1 MEAENKNDYL
11 PLFRKYR
18 PQSFKDVIGQE
29 FTVKALENAIKLDKI
44 ANAYLFC
51 GPRGTGKTSSARI
64 FAKSLNCKEGPTI
77 DPCQKCQS
85 CLDVTNASGLDV
97 IEIDA
102 ATNRGIDD
110 AKELIS
116 KVQYAPM
123 NGKYKIFIIDEVH
136 MLSKE
141 AFNALLKTFE
151 EPPKNVIFIL
161 ATTEPHKVIE
171 TIVSRCQRFDFRRI
185 TIDDIVKR
193 LREISDLEKINIT
206 DEALYAIAKN
216 VSGGM
221 RDSLALLDQAS
232 ILGIEKEIT
241 KETIESLIGKLTF
254 EVLYNLTGE
263 ILNED
268 IEASVQSVENIY
280 EKGSE
285 PRNFVEN
292 YIEFLRNIILVIS
305 AKNTDIASDLTL
317 ISKENADKIKNDSR
331 FSREKLVYFLDKVI
345 DFYKE
350 IKVSTNPYLWAELMV
365 ISLASPVVEQKV
377 SKDAAYSV
385 STPLPNIPKASAP
398 QKETFAP
405 AVETI
410 EAKREETEIKA
421 PEKAEERIY
430 TSSKEKETVIESNS
444 LDSTK
449 ENIEAQAK
457 TEPPVQN
464 SKPVTE
470 ESAPSVQP
478 AQNEGEPAKIW
489 AEILNKVESIP
500 AKFFYSGVGK
510 LVGIQG
516 GHITLGFVNEN
527 ALLQAKSDNKYKP
540 LTKAIQAV
548 LGENGGIEFITVDQ
562 NTKIIDTKINVKVS
576 SPSQSAPYAAPKAQN
591 NFGQNEEKE
600 HQNNYNSA
608 PFEEKQ
614 HSKKE
619 EPDEEKVD
627 TSNYTRVTKEMLEA
641 YSGRVIE

>member
-1 MEAENKNDYL
+1 
-11 PLFRKYR
+11 
-18 PQSFKDVIGQE
+18 
-29 FTVKALENAIKLDKI
+29 
-44 ANAYLFC
+44 
-51 GPRGTGKTSSARI
+51 
-64 FAKSLNCKEGPTI
+64 
-77 DPCQKCQS
+77 
-85 CLDVTNASGLDV
+85 
-97 IEIDA
+97 
-102 ATNRGIDD
+102 
-110 AKELIS
+110 
-116 KVQYAPM
+116 
-123 NGKYKIFIIDEVH
+123 
-136 MLSKE
+136 
-141 AFNALLKTFE
+141 
-151 EPPKNVIFIL
+151 
-161 ATTEPHKVIE
+161 
-171 TIVSRCQRFDFRRI
+171 
-185 TIDDIVKR
+185 
-193 LREISDLEKINIT
+193 
-206 DEALYAIAKN
+206 
-216 VSGGM
+216 
-221 RDSLALLDQAS
+221 AS

-365 ISLASPVVEQKV
+365 ISLASPVAEQKV
-377 SKDAAYSV
+377 SKDAAYSA
-385 STPLPNIPKASAP
+385 STPLPSIPKASAP
-398 QKETFAP
+398 QKETFEP

-421 PEKAEERIY
+421 PEKTEERIY

-464 SKPVTE
+464 SKPVAA